1 MYRNIREKDFSFIH
15 VGGLKKGGKWKLPNK
30 IMATVYLHIGTMK
43 TGTSALQ
50 RFLDTNREY
59 LKEQGF
65 LYPRLELGLPEQ
77 FFFRNGHFVVYYAGR
92 KNLLDQN
99 VDQQEVIKMACR
111 QLGELAEN
119 IENIVLSDEL
129 IWHYAAKKQ
138 DFWTELAESFRKIN
152 CDLKIILYLR
162 RQDTFIE
169 SLYSHAVKSNHKM
182 AGEFSDYLKGNVV
195 KKFVMDYDSG
205 IKELERQLGRE
216 NLLIRIYD
224 QEKYIKNRNLIFAD
238 FLEVLG
244 LSLDGNYVMP
254 EKVSNAGLAGN
265 YIEFKR
271 VMNGVPEYRELE
283 NFMAGPLV
291 LASSVK
297 TGEKIRRREGFFSGE
312 QRKEFM
318 SLFEEGNRRL
328 AKEYFGREDGVLFEE
343 PEEELA
349 KWHLDEENLWKDI
362 LISMTEVICAQ
373 EKKIVK
379 LETRWK
385 ELAEE
390 RENRRINKIYR
401 RVKNILNN
409 ESQ

>member
-1 MYRNIREKDFSFIH
+1 M
-15 VGGLKKGGKWKLPNK
+15 KKGGNGKLPNK

-50 RFLDTNREY
+50 RFLDVNREY

-77 FFFRNGHFVVYYAGR
+77 FLFRNGHFVVYYAGR
-92 KNLLDQN
+92 KNLLDQK
-99 VDQQEVIKMACR
+99 VDQQKVIKMACR

-119 IENIVLSDEL
+119 FENMILSDEL

-138 DFWTELAESFRKIN
+138 DFWAELAENFRKIN
-152 CDLKIILYLR
+152 CDLKVILYLR

-169 SLYSHAVKSNHKM
+169 SLYSHAVKSNHKL
-182 AGEFSDYLKGNVV
+182 AGEFSDYLKGNAV

-205 IKELERQLGRE
+205 VRELERQLGRE
-216 NLLIRIYD
+216 NLRIRIYD
-224 QEKYIKNRNLIFAD
+224 QEKYVKNRYLIFED
-238 FLEVLG
+238 FLGILG
-244 LSLDGNYVMP
+244 LPLDENYVMP

-291 LASSVK
+291 LASAVK
-297 TGEKIRRREGFFSGE
+297 AGGKIRRREGFFSEE

-328 AKEYFGREDGVLFEE
+328 AKDYFEREDGVLFEE
-343 PEEELA
+343 PEEELP
-349 KWHLDEENLWKDI
+349 KWRLDEENLWRDI

-373 EKKIVK
+373 EKKIRK
-379 LETRWK
+379 LETGWK

-390 RENRRINKIYR
+390 RESRWVGKIYR

-409 ESQ
+409 EI